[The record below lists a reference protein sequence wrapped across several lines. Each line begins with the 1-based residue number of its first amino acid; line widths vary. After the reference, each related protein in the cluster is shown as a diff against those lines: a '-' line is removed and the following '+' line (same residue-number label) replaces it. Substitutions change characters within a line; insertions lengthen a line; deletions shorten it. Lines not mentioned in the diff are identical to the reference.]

1 MRSEFPLWSSLYTD
15 IHSNVLLHV
24 WGGARERSEVLVWLS
39 AYDRVRVY
47 VSVSVCMWVCVCVRQ
62 CRCVPSAIVVVRVS
76 IYMHVLVEF

>member
-47 VSVSVCMWVCVCVRQ
+47 VSVSVCMWVCVCV
-62 CRCVPSAIVVVRVS
+62 CVSVGVS
-76 IYMHVLVEF
+76 LLRLSLYVYLSICMC